1 MISVEAAH
9 VGDVAPTAG
18 FDDMVFGTGVDSAEE
33 GEHRFGL
40 VAGFAKETAIVVVGV
55 GVVGGEEET
64 DRFEG
69 GDGKS
74 KGGAVGRERTV

>member
-1 MISVEAAH
+1 MD
-9 VGDVAPTAG
+9 G
-18 FDDMVFGTGVDSAEE
+18 AEE

-40 VAGFAKETAIVVVGV
+40 VAYFTEETTIVVVGM
-55 GVVGGEEET
+55 GVVGGIEKA
-64 DRFEG
+64 DWFEG